1 MESDRSESAIEER
14 PLRIRALDGYELGA
28 VLYSA
33 CASAEPR
40 RAAVL
45 HGGAGIPAQRYR
57 HFARF
62 LARAGVPVLTY
73 DYRGIGLSRP
83 PALRGFQSAIEDW
96 AEFDCSAAIGWL
108 RERFPR
114 AELVGIAHS
123 VSALLIGGAHN
134 AAEQAR
140 LILIGPHTGFY
151 GDYHPLYR
159 LPMAALWHG
168 LMPMLT
174 RLVGYF
180 PARRLGLGDDIPAG
194 VALQWALRRSS
205 DLRPVGATAGDERTR
220 RLLDRCAAL
229 DRPALVIRFS
239 DDAFATAAGMRR
251 LLAYYPR
258 LSPQYALFTPVD
270 SGTRKIG
277 HFGFFGRAAGQALW
291 PRLVARLQ
299 PPDSRGPLSSP
310 PRGARPDSR

>member
-1 MESDRSESAIEER
+1 M

-28 VLYSA
+28 VLYALRSG
-33 CASAEPR
+33 AEPQ

-45 HGGAGIPAQRYR
+45 HGGAGIPAQRYL

-62 LARAGVPVLTY
+62 LARSGVPVLTY

-83 PALRGFQSAIEDW
+83 GALQGFQSVIEDW
-96 AEFDCSAAIGWL
+96 AEYDCSAAIGWL

-123 VSALLIGGAHN
+123 VGALLFGGAHN

-140 LILIGPHTGFY
+140 LILVGAHTGYY

-168 LMPMLT
+168 VMPVLT

-180 PARRLGLGDDIPAG
+180 PARRLGLGEDIPAG
-194 VALQWALRRSS
+194 IALQWASRRSS
-205 DLRPVGATAGDERTR
+205 DVRPAGASPADERVR

-229 DRPALVIRFS
+229 ERPALVLRFS

-258 LSPQYALFTPVD
+258 LSPQYVLFTPAD
-270 SGTRKIG
+270 AGTRKIG
-277 HFGFFGRAAGQALW
+277 HFGFFGRSAGLALW
-291 PRLVARLQ
+291 PQLLARLQ
-299 PPDSRGPLSSP
+299 PL
-310 PRGARPDSR
+310 

>member
-1 MESDRSESAIEER
+1 LARLHSDRSAPAVDEF
-14 PLRIRALDGYELGA
+14 PLRIRAQDGYELGA
-28 VLYSA
+28 VLYA
-33 CASAEPR
+33 ARAGAAPQ

-57 HFARF
+57 HFAHF
-62 LARAGVPVLTY
+62 LARAGTPVLTY

-83 PALRGFQSAIEDW
+83 AALTGFQAVIEDW
-96 AEFDCSAAIGWL
+96 AEFDCSAAIGCL

-114 AELVGIAHS
+114 SELVGIAHS
-123 VSALLIGGAHN
+123 VGTLLFGGAHN

-140 LILIGPHTGFY
+140 LILIGAHTGYY
-151 GDYHPLYR
+151 GDYHPFYR

-168 LMPMLT
+168 LMPVLT

-180 PARRLGLGDDIPAG
+180 PARRLGLGEDIPAG
-194 VALQWALRRSS
+194 IALQWASRRSS
-205 DLRPVGATAGDERTR
+205 DLRPAGNSAADERAR

-229 DRPALVIRFS
+229 ERPALVLRFS

-258 LSPQYALFTPVD
+258 LSPEFVLFTPAD
-270 SGTRKIG
+270 AGTSKIG
-277 HFGFFGRAAGQALW
+277 HFGFFGRGAGLALW
-291 PRLVARLQ
+291 PKLLARLQ
-299 PPDSRGPLSSP
+299 P
-310 PRGARPDSR
+310 A

>member
-1 MESDRSESAIEER
+1 M
-14 PLRIRALDGYELGA
+14 RICALDGYELGA

-33 CASAEPR
+33 SAGAEPR
-40 RAAVL
+40 RAVVL

-62 LARAGVPVLTY
+62 LARSGVPVLTY

-83 PALRGFQSAIEDW
+83 SALRGFRSVIEDW
-96 AEFDCSAAIGWL
+96 AEYDCSAAIGWL
-108 RERFPR
+108 RARYPR

-123 VSALLIGGAHN
+123 VSALLFGGAHN

-140 LILIGPHTGFY
+140 LILIGAHTGYY
-151 GDYHPLYR
+151 GDYHLLYR
-159 LPMAALWHG
+159 LPMAVLWHG
-168 LMPMLT
+168 VMPVLT
-174 RLVGYF
+174 RLTGYF

-194 VALQWALRRSS
+194 VALQWASRRSS
-205 DLRPVGATAGDERTR
+205 DLRPVGASPGEERTR

-251 LLAYYPR
+251 LLAYFPR
-258 LSPQYALFTPVD
+258 LSPQYDLFTPAEAGV
-270 SGTRKIG
+270 RKIG
-277 HFGFFGRAAGQALW
+277 HFGFFGRSAGLALW
-291 PRLVARLQ
+291 PKLVARLQ
-299 PPDSRGPLSSP
+299 PPDY
-310 PRGARPDSR
+310 

>member
-1 MESDRSESAIEER
+1 LACDDRSGPAIEER

-33 CASAEPR
+33 CAGTAPR
-40 RAAVL
+40 RVIVL
-45 HGGAGIPAQRYR
+45 HGGAGIQARRYR

-62 LARAGVPVLTY
+62 LARSGVPVLTY

-83 PALRGFQSAIEDW
+83 SSLRGFRPVIEDW
-96 AEFDCSAAIGWL
+96 AEYDCSAAIGWS

-123 VSALLIGGAHN
+123 VSALLFGGAHN

-140 LILIGPHTGFY
+140 MILVGAHTGYY

-159 LPMAALWHG
+159 VPMAVLWHG
-168 LMPMLT
+168 LMPALT
-174 RLVGYF
+174 RLIGYF

-194 VALQWALRRSS
+194 IALQWASRRSS
-205 DLRPVGATAGDERTR
+205 DLRPTGASPGDERTR

-229 DRPALVIRFS
+229 ERPALVIRFS

-258 LSPQYALFTPVD
+258 LSPQYLVFTPAG
-270 SGTRKIG
+270 SGVRKIG
-277 HFGFFGRAAGQALW
+277 HFGFFGRRAGLVLW
-291 PRLVARLQ
+291 PELVARLQ
-299 PPDSRGPLSSP
+299 SP
-310 PRGARPDSR
+310 ES

>member
-1 MESDRSESAIEER
+1 LACDDRSEPAIDER
-14 PLRIRALDGYELGA
+14 PLRICALDGYELGA
-28 VLYSA
+28 VLYSV
-33 CASAEPR
+33 SAGAAPR
-40 RAAVL
+40 RAVVL

-57 HFARF
+57 RFARF
-62 LARAGVPVLTY
+62 LARSGVPVLTY

-83 PALRGFQSAIEDW
+83 SALRGFRSVIEDW
-96 AEFDCSAAIGWL
+96 AEYDCSAAIGWS

-123 VSALLIGGAHN
+123 VGALLFGGAHN

-140 LILIGPHTGFY
+140 LILVGPHTGYY

-168 LMPMLT
+168 LMPVLT
-174 RLVGYF
+174 RLIGYF
-180 PARRLGLGDDIPAG
+180 PARRLGLGADIPAG
-194 VALQWALRRSS
+194 VALQWASRRSS
-205 DLRPVGATAGDERTR
+205 DLRPVGASPGDERTR

-229 DRPALVIRFS
+229 ERPALVIRFS

-258 LSPQYALFTPVD
+258 LSPQYLVFTPAG
-270 SGTRKIG
+270 SGVRKIG
-277 HFGFFGRAAGQALW
+277 HFGFFGRRAGLVLW
-291 PRLVARLQ
+291 PELVARLQ
-299 PPDSRGPLSSP
+299 SP
-310 PRGARPDSR
+310 ES

>member
-1 MESDRSESAIEER
+1 LDSDRSEPAIDER

-33 CASAEPR
+33 STGATPR
-40 RAAVL
+40 RAVVL

-62 LARAGVPVLTY
+62 LARSGVPVLTY
-73 DYRGIGLSRP
+73 DYRGIGLSRSG
-83 PALRGFQSAIEDW
+83 ALAGFRSVIEDW
-96 AEFDCSAAIGWL
+96 AEYDCSAAIGWL

-123 VSALLIGGAHN
+123 VSALLFGGAHN

-140 LILIGPHTGFY
+140 LILIGAHTGYY
-151 GDYHPLYR
+151 GDYRPLYR
-159 LPMAALWHG
+159 LPMAALWHV
-168 LMPMLT
+168 LMPVLT
-174 RLVGYF
+174 RLIGYF

-194 VALQWALRRSS
+194 VALQWASRRSS
-205 DLRPVGATAGDERTR
+205 DLRPAGAGPGDERTR

-229 DRPALVIRFS
+229 ERPALVIRFS

-251 LLAYYPR
+251 LLAYYPL
-258 LSPQYALFTPVD
+258 LSPQYVVFTPAD

-277 HFGFFGRAAGQALW
+277 HFGFFGREAGLALW
-291 PRLVARLQ
+291 PQLVARLQ
-299 PPDSRGPLSSP
+299 QPDS
-310 PRGARPDSR
+310 

>member
-1 MESDRSESAIEER
+1 MAFDDRSEPAVDEQ

-28 VLYSA
+28 ILYSA
-33 CASAEPR
+33 RAGGAPR
-40 RAAVL
+40 RAVVL

-57 HFARF
+57 RFARF
-62 LARAGVPVLTY
+62 LAQSGMPVLTY

-83 PALRGFQSAIEDW
+83 LALRGFRSVIEDW
-96 AEFDCSAAIGWL
+96 AEYDCSAAIGWL

-114 AELVGIAHS
+114 AELIGIAHS
-123 VSALLIGGAHN
+123 LGALLFGGAHN

-140 LILIGPHTGFY
+140 LILISAHTGYY

-168 LMPMLT
+168 LMPVLT
-174 RLVGYF
+174 RLIGYF
-180 PARRLGLGDDIPAG
+180 PGRRLGLGDDIPAG
-194 VALQWALRRSS
+194 VALQWASRRSS
-205 DLRPVGATAGDERTR
+205 DLRPVGASPGDERTR
-220 RLLDRCAAL
+220 RLLDRCAVL

-258 LSPQYALFTPVD
+258 LSPQYVLFTPADGDV
-270 SGTRKIG
+270 RKIG
-277 HFGFFGRAAGQALW
+277 HFGFFRRRAGLALW
-291 PRLVARLQ
+291 PQLVARLQ
-299 PPDSRGPLSSP
+299 PPES
-310 PRGARPDSR
+310 

>member
-1 MESDRSESAIEER
+1 MAHDNRSEPLIDEQ
-14 PLRIRALDGYELGA
+14 PLRIRALDDYELGA

-33 CASAEPR
+33 RTGAAPR

-45 HGGAGIPAQRYR
+45 HGGAGIPALRYR
-57 HFARF
+57 RFARF
-62 LARAGVPVLTY
+62 LARSGIPVLTY

-83 PALRGFQSAIEDW
+83 SALRGFRSVIEDW
-96 AEFDCSAAIGWL
+96 AEYDCSAAVGWL
-108 RERFPR
+108 RERYPL

-123 VSALLIGGAHN
+123 VGALLVGGAHN

-140 LILIGPHTGFY
+140 LILIGAHTGYY
-151 GDYHPLYR
+151 GDYHPFYR

-168 LMPMLT
+168 LMPLLT
-174 RLVGYF
+174 RLIGYF

-194 VALQWALRRSS
+194 VALQWASRRSS
-205 DLRPVGATAGDERTR
+205 ELRPAGAGPGDERAR

-229 DRPALVIRFS
+229 DRPVLLIRFS

-258 LSPQYALFTPVD
+258 LSPQYVLLTPADWGV
-270 SGTRKIG
+270 RKIG
-277 HFGFFGRAAGQALW
+277 HFGYFGGRAGPALW
-291 PRLVARLQ
+291 PQLVAQLQ
-299 PPDSRGPLSSP
+299 PPPS
-310 PRGARPDSR
+310 